1 MSEED
6 PQKSSP
12 QICSQPTESDGSTSD
27 PEDEESLP
35 ESLLLGD
42 PIVGALRELHSN
54 ALSQNVNVITDFVMR
69 DSHQGH
75 RADTSWKGKGK
86 GKAKG
91 KAKGKGKEKNPPSST
106 TQSARL
112 GAQSSGERQ
121 SPGHNKR
128 TRGKG
133 YEDDNGSEENDGQ
146 DGQKNDGTL
155 TFLEMGEV
163 SRRFACPF
171 YKKDRERYK
180 DWRPCRGPGWK
191 TVHRVK

>member
-1 MSEED
+1 MSFDLKREDD
-6 PQKSSP
+6 PQESSP

-54 ALSQNVNVITDFVMR
+54 ALLQNVNVITDFVMR

-75 RADTSWKGKGK
+75 RAATRGKGKGK
-86 GKAKG
+86 GKG
-91 KAKGKGKEKNPPSST
+91 EETDPLSST

-121 SPGHNKR
+121 SSGHNKR
-128 TRGKG
+128 TRGNG
-133 YEDDNGSEENDGQ
+133 YEDNNGNEENDGQ
-146 DGQKNDGTL
+146 DGQKHDGTL
-155 TFLEMGEV
+155 TCLEMGEV

-171 YKKDRERYK
+171 YKKDRDRYK